1 MKTALSSN
9 ISQDPHLSHLFQI
22 GVLCNRTTKKYPL
35 AVRRE
40 AATEI
45 LRYRDAGLAQQK
57 EHSVAKA
64 ASVPTEP
71 EVFRGQGVIFAVIDN
86 REDMPTG
93 KVSTIDIIAD
103 AIEAALDAGHAD
115 SESIARYLTTS
126 AFQHLGDKRMR
137 FNSVLKAGDAVG
149 AKMTQ
154 KLFNSYN
161 DLAALVDSEE
171 NPARKATLKA
181 EATGFAEA
189 LTIVLSPFSCE
200 DPDDPRVVNW
210 TEVDRFTAAFEKEQ
224 RYVIKERKGKI
235 Q

>member
-1 MKTALSSN
+1 MRTSSV
-9 ISQDPHLSHLFQI
+9 SQHPHLSHLFQI
-22 GVLCNRTTKKYPL
+22 QVLCSRTTKNYPL

-40 AATEI
+40 AAAEI
-45 LRYRDAGLAQQK
+45 LRYRDAGLALQK

-64 ASVPTEP
+64 VPVPTEP
-71 EVFRGQGVIFAVIDN
+71 EVFRGQGIIFAVMDD
-86 REDMPTG
+86 REELPTG

-126 AFQHLGDKRMR
+126 AFQHLGDRRMR
-137 FNSVLKAGDAVG
+137 FNSVLKASDIVG

-189 LTIVLSPFSCE
+189 ISIVLSPFSCE
-200 DPDDPRVVNW
+200 DPDDPRLVNW
-210 TEVDRFTAAFEKEQ
+210 TEVDRVTAAFEKEQ
-224 RYVIKERKGKI
+224 RYVIKERKGTI